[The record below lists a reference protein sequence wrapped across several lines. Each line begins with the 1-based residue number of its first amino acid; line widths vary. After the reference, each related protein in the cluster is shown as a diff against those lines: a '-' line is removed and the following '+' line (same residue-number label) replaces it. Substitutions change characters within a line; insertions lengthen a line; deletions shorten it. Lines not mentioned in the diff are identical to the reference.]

1 MPGSRVAEDA
11 DPAEAT
17 SATASVTTSATASA
31 TPGRLYGHFLRRA
44 HAVLAAS
51 APVLNQMNVFPVSDA
66 DTGTNLELTLAG
78 VVEALDD
85 ATTADRLAQAAVLAA
100 HGNSGAIVAE
110 MLVSI
115 TRELASGRIA
125 ALDPGPGLAR
135 LLRVAADGATHA
147 VAHPVAGTILTVA
160 DDAADAAAR
169 SAEQHPDDVEAVVG
183 AARAAAGQS
192 LARTPI
198 LLDVLAA
205 AGVVDAGA
213 QGYVLLLDVL
223 AETLGGE
230 PAVALTTAPT
240 PPTPLPHRRPAS
252 TTGRRYEVMYAL
264 RGAAPRALDALRLE
278 LSRRGESVVVVG
290 DETVAQVHVHQADAG
305 AAVEAGLVHGALSQI
320 RITGLPE
327 EPVTAERA
335 VIAVVAGAGLAETV
349 RSLGGVAVLPAGPRV
364 TVEELSAAM
373 DRQAGDLV
381 VLPNDMESLELVHHL
396 TEPRRTSGRRIA
408 VIPTVA
414 QVQGLTAL
422 AVHEPLADFDAAV
435 VAMSSTAG
443 HTRHGAVTVAET
455 RAMTMAGRCEVGDV
469 LGLLDG
475 DFVEIGTSVREVA
488 ERVIT
493 RLTAGGGEVLTL
505 VRGADAEP
513 DLVEAL
519 ARRLQSRRR
528 GELEIEIID
537 GGQRRYP
544 LLVGL
549 D

>member
-1 MPGSRVAEDA
+1 MPGSRVAEDV
-11 DPAEAT
+11 DPE
-17 SATASVTTSATASA
+17 SPERA

-51 APVLNQMNVFPVSDA
+51 ASVLNQMNVFPVSDA

-78 VVEALDD
+78 VVEALDE

-115 TRELASGRIA
+115 TRELASGRITA
-125 ALDPGPGLAR
+125 MDPGPGLAR

-160 DDAADAAAR
+160 DDTADAAAVA
-169 SAEQHPDDVEAVVG
+169 AEQHPDDVGAVVD
-183 AARAAAGQS
+183 AAREAAAES
-192 LARTPI
+192 LARTPA

-223 AETLGGE
+223 AETLGG
-230 PAVALTTAPT
+230 PTAVALTTAPT
-240 PPTPLPHRRPAS
+240 PPTSVPYRRPAAS
-252 TTGRRYEVMYAL
+252 TGLRYEVMYAL
-264 RGAAPRALDALRLE
+264 RGAEPEALDALRLE

-290 DETVAQVHVHQADAG
+290 DGTVAQVHVHLADAG

-320 RITGLPE
+320 RITGLPD

-396 TEPRRTSGRRIA
+396 AEPRRTSGRRIA

-422 AVHEPLADFDAAV
+422 AVHEPTADFDSAV

-475 DFVEIGTSVREVA
+475 DFVEIGTSVRDVA

-505 VRGADAEP
+505 VRGAEAEP

-519 ARRLQSRRR
+519 ARELQGRRR